1 MKTDDTFWQFKE
13 LYISCSYCV
22 ALFGQNMLRE
32 DAVEPRYNEGIKL
45 TQFFKYLRSSL
56 SWFPCKT
63 IVFVLSKLSFL
74 NLINIIVFSYGGL
87 LY

>member
-1 MKTDDTFWQFKE
+1 MILFGNLKN
-13 LYISCSYCV
+13 YIYVSCSYCV
-22 ALFGQNMLRE
+22 ASFGQNMLRKE
-32 DAVEPRYNEGIKL
+32 AMEPRYNEGIKL
-45 TQFFKYLRSSL
+45 TQFKYLGTSL
-56 SWFPCKT
+56 SGFPCKT